1 MKYEIRFLPS
11 ETITNAP
18 EGTTIFNAANWMG
31 LAIDSTCGGR
41 GTCGK
46 CKVRVVHGSAPIR
59 EADRKFLSDAE
70 LNDGWRLSCRAVL
83 HSDCMVDVPRLM
95 GNPKAALLGYG
106 HHVILNPNV
115 AKIFL
120 QLAEPNLEDQVSDLT
135 RVHAAL
141 EKEGYDVHSSLALWR
156 TLPKLLRASDF
167 QVTAVVVGAELI
179 ALEPGDTRDKN
190 YGLAVDIGTTTV
202 VAAIVNLNTGAVEAV
217 KSELNRQAAF
227 GADVISRVS
236 HTMMEKN
243 GLAELQTRILET
255 LDDLLDQLTTQSDNA
270 RENIYESVIVGNATM
285 LHLLMGIDPEP
296 ISVAPF
302 IPAITQAVTFRAV
315 DLTPQ
320 PPLLQGEGESNPLPP
335 RPRGEGESNPLPPR
349 PRGEGESNPLPP
361 RPRGEGPGVRLHPEA
376 RISTLPHLGAYV
388 GADIVAGILATD
400 LTRNKDGR
408 LRLLI
413 DVGTNGEIVLGSVN
427 GTLATAAPAG
437 PAFEGAQ
444 IKHGMRASDGAIEGI
459 QITPTGDI
467 HLQII
472 GGNQLKPLGIA
483 GSGLVDAVAEM
494 YRAGLVDASG
504 RLLRPEDA
512 RGRIADALVERLAT
526 IDGVRAFR
534 LSDGESNIVLTQQD
548 IRALQFAK
556 GSIAAGVAVLMQQM
570 GVTANDLHE
579 VLLAGSFGSYINP
592 ASARTIGLVPWV
604 PVERIIAV
612 GNSAGEGAK
621 IALLSFREREAANR
635 IPEFIEY
642 VELSGRAEFNEIFT
656 NALAFPELKDDSAKD
671 ADSRSWTMLVNELD
685 SLTHGGGV

>member
-1 MKYEIRFLPS
+1 VKYEIRFLPS
-11 ETITNAP
+11 ETVTNAP

-46 CKVRVVHGSAPIR
+46 CKVRVLQGSAPIR
-59 EADRKFLSDAE
+59 EADRKFIGEAQLAE
-70 LNDGWRLSCRAVL
+70 GWRLSCRAVL
-83 HSDCMVDVPRLM
+83 HSDCVVDVPRLM

-115 AKIFL
+115 AKVFL
-120 QLAEPNLEDQVSDLT
+120 QLSEPSLEDQLSDLG

-141 EKEGYDVHSSLALWR
+141 EKEGYDVRSNLAVWR
-156 TLPKLLRASDF
+156 TLPKILRENNF
-167 QVTAVVVGAELI
+167 QVTAVIVGDELI
-179 ALEPGDTRDKN
+179 AVEPGDTRGSN

-202 VAAIVNLNTGAVEAV
+202 VGAIVNLNTGAVEAV
-217 KSELNRQAAF
+217 KSELNRQASF

-236 HTMMEKN
+236 HTMMERN
-243 GLAELQTRILET
+243 GLVELQTRIIET
-255 LDDLLDQLTTQSDNA
+255 LNELLDQLTAQSGIA
-270 RENIYESVIVGNATM
+270 REQIYESVVVGNATM
-285 LHLLMGIDPEP
+285 LHLLLGIDPEP

-302 IPAITQAVTFRAV
+302 IPAITQAVTFRAA
-315 DLTPQ
+315 DIGL
-320 PPLLQGEGESNPLPP
+320 
-335 RPRGEGESNPLPPR
+335 
-349 PRGEGESNPLPP
+349 
-361 RPRGEGPGVRLHPEA
+361 RLHPEA
-376 RISTLPHLGAYV
+376 RVSTLPHLGAYV

-400 LTRNKDGR
+400 LTRNKDAQ

-413 DVGTNGEIVLGSVN
+413 DVGTNGEIVLGSLKR
-427 GTLATAAPAG
+427 TLATAAPAG

-444 IKHGMRASDGAIEGI
+444 IKHGMRASEGAIEGVR
-459 QITPTGDI
+459 ITEQGDVI
-467 HLQII
+467 LQII
-472 GGNQLKPLGIA
+472 GGSQFKPLGIA

-504 RLLRPEDA
+504 RLIRPEDA
-512 RGRIADALVERLAT
+512 RGKLPAVLIERLVT

-534 LSDGESNIVLTQQD
+534 LSDAESGIVLTQQD

-570 GVTANDLHE
+570 GVTANDLRE

-592 ASARTIGLVPWV
+592 ASARAIGLVPWV
-604 PVERIIAV
+604 PVERIVAV

-642 VELSGRAEFNEIFT
+642 VELSGRSEFNDIFT
-656 NALAFPELKDDSAKD
+656 DALAFPPLL
-671 ADSRSWTMLVNELD
+671 ADEEQPTVTDIVPSVVSGL
-685 SLTHGGGV
+685 SSPS

>member
-1 MKYEIRFLPS
+1 MKYSIRFIPS
-11 ETITNAP
+11 ETITHAP
-18 EGTTIFNAANWMG
+18 EGTTIFNAANWAG

-46 CKVRVVHGSAPIR
+46 CKVRVVEGNAPIR
-59 EADRKFLSDAE
+59 EADRKYLSPSE
-70 LNDGWRLSCRAVL
+70 LTDGWRLSCRAVL
-83 HSDCMVDVPRLM
+83 HSDCVVDVPRLM
-95 GNPKAALLGYG
+95 GNPKAALLGFG

-120 QLAEPNLEDQVSDLT
+120 QLAEPNLEDQKSDLE
-135 RVHAAL
+135 RILAAL
-141 EKEGYDVHSSLALWR
+141 DDEGYEVHTNIALWR
-156 TLPKLLRASDF
+156 TLPKILRASDF
-167 QVTAVVVGAELI
+167 RITAVVVGDELI
-179 ALEPGDTRDKN
+179 AIEPGDTRNSN

-217 KSELNRQAAF
+217 KSELNRQASF

-236 HTMMEKN
+236 HTMMEKD
-243 GLAELQTRILET
+243 GLDELNARILDT
-255 LDDLLDQLTTQSDNA
+255 LNDLLEQLTIQSGIA
-270 RENIYESVIVGNATM
+270 REQIYESVIVGNATM
-285 LHLLMGIDPEP
+285 LHLLLGIDPEP

-302 IPAITQAVTFRAV
+302 IPTITAPVTFRAA
-315 DLTPQ
+315 DIGL
-320 PPLLQGEGESNPLPP
+320 
-335 RPRGEGESNPLPPR
+335 
-349 PRGEGESNPLPP
+349 
-361 RPRGEGPGVRLHPEA
+361 RLHPEA
-376 RISTLPHLGAYV
+376 RVSTLPHLGAYV

-400 LTRNKDGR
+400 LTRNKDGK

-444 IKHGMRASDGAIEGI
+444 IKHGMRASNGAIEGVT
-459 QITPTGDI
+459 ITPEGDV

-472 GGNQLKPLGIA
+472 GGESTPIGIA

-494 YRAGLVDASG
+494 YRAGIIDSSG
-504 RLLRPEDA
+504 RMIRAEDA
-512 RGRIADALVERLAT
+512 PGKIAEPLIKRLVT
-526 IDGVRAFR
+526 IEGVRAFR
-534 LSDGESNIVLTQQD
+534 LSDAESNILLTQQD

-556 GSIAAGVAVLMQQM
+556 GSIAAGVSVLMQQM
-570 GVTANDLHE
+570 GVTADDLHQ
-579 VLLAGSFGSYINP
+579 VMLAGSFGSYINP

-604 PVERIIAV
+604 PVESIAAV

-642 VELSGRAEFNEIFT
+642 VELSGRSEFNDIFT
-656 NALAFPELKDDSAKD
+656 EALAFPLLTDDGGRRTDDGLAMPLPAKV
-671 ADSRSWTMLVNELD
+671 SVST
-685 SLTHGGGV
+685 

>member
-1 MKYEIRFLPS
+1 MKYQITFRPS
-11 ETITNAP
+11 DTVTRAP
-18 EGTTIFNAANWMG
+18 EGTTIFNAANWAG

-46 CKVRVVHGSAPIR
+46 CKVCVVEGVAPIR
-59 EADRKFLSDAE
+59 EADRKFLSPAE
-70 LNDGWRLSCRAVL
+70 LEAGWRLSCRAVL
-83 HSDCMVDVPRLM
+83 HSDCVVDVPRLM

-115 AKIFL
+115 AKVFL
-120 QLAEPNLEDQVSDLT
+120 RLEEPSLEDQRSDLK
-135 RVHAAL
+135 RVVDAL
-141 EKEGYDVHSSLALWR
+141 DTEGYNVRTHLGLWR
-156 TLPKLLRASDF
+156 ALPNLLRGSNF
-167 QVTAVVVGAELI
+167 EVTAVVVGDELI
-179 ALEPGDTRDKN
+179 ALEPGDTTNRN
-190 YGLAVDIGTTTV
+190 FGLAVDIGTTTV
-202 VAAIVNLNTGAVEAV
+202 VGAIVNLNTGAVEGV
-217 KSELNRQAAF
+217 KSELNRQAAY

-236 HTMMEKN
+236 HTMMEAD
-243 GLAELQTRILET
+243 GLPVLQERIIET
-255 LDDLLDQLTTQSDNA
+255 LNDLVEQLGAQSGVA
-270 RENIYESVIVGNATM
+270 REEIYESVIVGNATM
-285 LHLLMGIDPEP
+285 LHLALGIDPEP

-302 IPAITQAVTFRAV
+302 IPTITQPVTLRAAEIG
-315 DLTPQ
+315 L
-320 PPLLQGEGESNPLPP
+320 
-335 RPRGEGESNPLPPR
+335 
-349 PRGEGESNPLPP
+349 
-361 RPRGEGPGVRLHPEA
+361 RLHPEA
-376 RISTLPHLGAYV
+376 RVSTLPHLGAYV

-444 IKHGMRASDGAIEGI
+444 IKNGMRASTGAIEGI
-459 QITPTGDI
+459 QITPEGQVV
-467 HLQII
+467 LQVI
-472 GGNQLKPLGIA
+472 GGDVKPIGIA

-494 YRAGLVDASG
+494 YRAGIVDASG
-504 RLLRPEDA
+504 RLIRPDDA
-512 RGRIADALVERLAT
+512 RGKLPDALVERLVT

-534 LSDGESNIVLTQQD
+534 LSDPESNIVLTQQD

-556 GSIAAGVAVLMQQM
+556 GSIAAGVQVLMQLM
-570 GVTANDLHE
+570 GVTADDVYE
-579 VLLAGSFGSYINP
+579 ILLAGSFGSYINP

-642 VELSGRAEFNEIFT
+642 VELSGRAEFNDIFT
-656 NALAFPELKDDSAKD
+656 DALGFPELRDELSLPTFQN
-671 ADSRSWTMLVNELD
+671 SSVFWTRS
-685 SLTHGGGV
+685 

>member
-1 MKYEIRFLPS
+1 MKYEIHFLPS

-46 CKVRVVHGSAPIR
+46 CKVRIVQGNAPVR
-59 EADRKFLSDAE
+59 EADRKFISDADLAE
-70 LNDGWRLSCRAVL
+70 GWRLSCRAVL
-83 HSDCMVDVPRLM
+83 HSDCVVDVPRLM

-120 QLAEPNLEDQVSDLT
+120 QLAEPNLEDQVSDLQ
-135 RVHAAL
+135 RVHDAL
-141 EKEGYDVHSSLALWR
+141 YKEGYDVHSNLALWR
-156 TLPKLLRASDF
+156 TLPKLLRANNF
-167 QVTAVVVGAELI
+167 QVTAVIVGDEWI
-179 ALEPGDTRDKN
+179 ALEPGDTREKN

-202 VAAIVNLNTGAVEAV
+202 VGAIVNLNTGAVEAV
-217 KSELNRQAAF
+217 KSELNRQASF

-236 HTMMEKN
+236 HTMMERD
-243 GLAELQTRILET
+243 GLNELQTRIIET
-255 LDDLLDQLTTQSDNA
+255 LNALLDQLTAQSGIA
-270 RENIYESVIVGNATM
+270 RENIYEAVVVGNATM
-285 LHLLMGIDPEP
+285 LHLLLGIDPEP

-302 IPAITQAVTFRAV
+302 IPAITQPVVFRAAEIG
-315 DLTPQ
+315 L
-320 PPLLQGEGESNPLPP
+320 
-335 RPRGEGESNPLPPR
+335 
-349 PRGEGESNPLPP
+349 
-361 RPRGEGPGVRLHPEA
+361 RLHPEA
-376 RISTLPHLGAYV
+376 RVSTLPHLGAYV

-400 LTRNKDGR
+400 LTRNKDGK

-459 QITPTGDI
+459 QITPEGEV
-467 HLQII
+467 HLQLI
-472 GGNQLKPLGIA
+472 GGNHLPPIGIA

-494 YRAGLVDASG
+494 YRAGVVDESG
-504 RLLRPEDA
+504 RLIRPEDA
-512 RGRIADALVERLAT
+512 QGKLPDALCERLCVV
-526 IDGVRAFR
+526 DGVRAFR
-534 LSDGESNIVLTQQD
+534 LSDAASNIVLTQQD

-556 GSIAAGVAVLMQQM
+556 GSIAAGVMVLMQQM

-604 PVERIIAV
+604 PVEKIVAV

-642 VELSGRAEFNEIFT
+642 VELSGRGEFNDIFMD
-656 NALAFPELKDDSAKD
+656 ALAFPPLEAPP
-671 ADSRSWTMLVNELD
+671 
-685 SLTHGGGV
+685 